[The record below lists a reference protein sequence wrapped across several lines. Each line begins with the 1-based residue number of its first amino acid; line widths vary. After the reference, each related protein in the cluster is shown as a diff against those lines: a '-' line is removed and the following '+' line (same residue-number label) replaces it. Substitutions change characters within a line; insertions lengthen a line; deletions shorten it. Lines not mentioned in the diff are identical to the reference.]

1 MSKDSKT
8 ATAFAQSWNDLP
20 KGSVYTQDQF
30 EDWLDPN
37 QRKDISGKC
46 VLELGCGNGSLLTH
60 VAEWEPRY
68 LEGVDL
74 GDSVESARENMISTK
89 CKNWKITQADII
101 SYRGN
106 GFDFVYCIGVLHHM
120 KNPEEGFKAVVG
132 AIKPGGRFHCWVY
145 GDEGNFVVKSFID
158 PLRQIVCHLPWWII
172 KYAIAFPLSLLLFII
187 SKLARTFENYKLKKL
202 FPMHSYLKWI
212 SSYDFK
218 FHHHVVC
225 DQLVSPQT
233 TYINKATIEQWLG
246 EQSLE
251 NRYIISRNGNSW
263 KFGGVKK

>member
-8 ATAFAQSWNDLP
+8 STAFAQSWNDLP

-37 QRKDISGKC
+37 KRKDISGKC

-60 VAEWEPRY
+60 MADWEPCY

-74 GDSVESARENMISTK
+74 GDSVKSARENMVSTK
-89 CKNWKITQADII
+89 CKNWKITQADITT
-101 SYRGN
+101 YRGN

-120 KNPEEGFKAVVG
+120 DNPEEGFNAVVK
-132 AIKPGGRFHCWVY
+132 ATKTGGQFHCWVY
-145 GDEGNFVVKSFID
+145 GEEGNFVVKSFID
-158 PLRQIVCHLPWWII
+158 PLRNVVCHLPWWII
-172 KYAIAFPLSLLLFII
+172 KYVIAFTLSLPFFII
-187 SKLARTFENYKLKKL
+187 SKLVRVLDNYIFERI
-202 FPMHSYLKWI
+202 FPMYSYLKWI
-212 SSYDFK
+212 SSYGFR
-218 FHHHVVC
+218 FYHHVVC
-225 DQLVSPQT
+225 DQLVTPQT

-251 NRYIISRNGNSW
+251 NTYIISRNGNSW